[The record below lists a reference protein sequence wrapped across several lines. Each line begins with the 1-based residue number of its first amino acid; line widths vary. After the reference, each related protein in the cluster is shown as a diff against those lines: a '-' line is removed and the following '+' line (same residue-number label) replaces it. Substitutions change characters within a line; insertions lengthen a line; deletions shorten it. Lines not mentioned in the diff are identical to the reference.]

1 MILMI
6 DRTSKSIQLFSNI
19 FIFKIT
25 FGFIYFRRGEFK
37 KGNRDRPMS
46 SAHCSDKEKYG
57 FSVDKSKQSDNKV
70 CNGGLDETWY
80 KEVIA
85 LRKKA
90 GEYKVKTF
98 L

>member
-1 MILMI
+1 
-6 DRTSKSIQLFSNI
+6 
-19 FIFKIT
+19 
-25 FGFIYFRRGEFK
+25 
-37 KGNRDRPMS
+37 MS

-90 GEYKVKTF
+90 GEYKVNHFNNFHINQPPLKARTRSIQENSV
-98 L
+98 LNS